1 MECEIS
7 QPRPAQGATETAGA
21 ELRVPLPER
30 EPLPRRRPRR
40 RLACSL
46 GPCRLASGRSPS
58 WPSSSAPAPGGG
70 LSGPA
75 RLCPSVRTAG
85 WAVSGVAYGAPAA
98 GTPRSIQSATSSVLE
113 TPAAHAPEHG
123 PPPASLCGRPDP
135 EQLPWG
141 PLGQRPLFS
150 PSPVP
155 PPEGAWEAS
164 GGADGDTPGKQR
176 LVLLRARSTPHA
188 EAGVPQAAGK
198 PVSPPCRKR
207 QAAVLGGAGPWAWG
221 KGGQRRDGRGAAL
234 LGTPRLLTT
243 LAGPTRPP
251 RRLPP
256 EPLARRSV
264 PTANSPSL
272 GQRLKQLPVAE
283 ALTGVRARSVTGARV
298 QSPLWC
304 MQAQEHPVSRPRL
317 TARARVCMLAP
328 LPVLSTGERDRE
340 AGRGGRAGAW
350 CVWLWLLE
358 FLVEAEGSR
367 QSMGPGPSGP
377 PGSMLE
383 AQSRA
388 SRRLLSSP
396 ALHTCGAGSPAC
408 LILATW
414 GWSAPG
420 WGPG

>member
-1 MECEIS
+1 MECDIS

-30 EPLPRRRPRR
+30 EPLPHRRPRR
-40 RLACSL
+40 RLACSP
-46 GPCRLASGRSPS
+46 GPRRLASGRSPS

-135 EQLPWG
+135 EQLSWG

-164 GGADGDTPGKQR
+164 GGADGDMPGKQR

-188 EAGVPQAAGK
+188 EAGVPQAAAGK
-198 PVSPPCRKR
+198 PVSPPCRNR

-234 LGTPRLLTT
+234 LGTAHPSTPPAAAGAPREALCAHGELAFPRSETQTAPCGRGSDRGQGSECDRGQGAESSLVHAGTGAPCFQAPPDSEGPRLH
-243 LAGPTRPP
+243 AGPAPRPQHGREGP
-251 RRLPP
+251 R
-256 EPLARRSV
+256 
-264 PTANSPSL
+264 
-272 GQRLKQLPVAE
+272 G
-283 ALTGVRARSVTGARV
+283 
-298 QSPLWC
+298 
-304 MQAQEHPVSRPRL
+304 RP
-317 TARARVCMLAP
+317 
-328 LPVLSTGERDRE
+328 G
-340 AGRGGRAGAW
+340 
-350 CVWLWLLE
+350 
-358 FLVEAEGSR
+358 
-367 QSMGPGPSGP
+367 
-377 PGSMLE
+377 
-383 AQSRA
+383 
-388 SRRLLSSP
+388 
-396 ALHTCGAGSPAC
+396 GAGLGHGAC
-408 LILATW
+408 
-414 GWSAPG
+414 GSGSWSS
-420 WGPG
+420 